1 MKLSKLSL
9 ALKTAAL
16 VGSAALLLTGCL
28 TKSEDSSFK
37 SDGQSAYMTSEID
50 QMGQIYTGPS
60 VGAKTSGLGLTITGE
75 IVIQPFSFV
84 EACSCFVR
92 NAKYDNSKGNERIR
106 VDTVTLLD
114 ASGAKMSVF
123 QPALIAKIIHTRDVT
138 LSKGDKGDKDA
149 NIHLDLTIEIK
160 TQDGVKVGVWNG
172 TMAGNYNSQAFK
184 SGTITNITRVWANGH
199 FGFPISGTA
208 ELDRPVLHFLME
220 FLGDGKAKFTI
231 TNKVN
236 HKIHILF
243 VDKDY
248 NESDPVEKP

>member
-1 MKLSKLSL
+1 MKPSKLSL
-9 ALKTAAL
+9 TLKTAAL

-28 TKSEDSSFK
+28 TTSEDSSFK

-50 QMGQIYTGPS
+50 QMGQIYSGSS
-60 VGAKTSGLGLTITGE
+60 VGAKTSGLGMTITGE
-75 IVIQPFSFV
+75 LVIQPFSFV

-92 NAKYDNSKGNERIR
+92 NAKYNNTQGNERIR
-106 VDTVTLLD
+106 VDTVTLLN

-138 LSKGDKGDKDA
+138 RFKGDKEA

-184 SGTITNITRVWANGH
+184 SGTITNITRVWEGGH

-208 ELDRPVLHFLME
+208 EIDRPVLHFLME
-220 FLGDGKAKFTI
+220 FLGDSKAKFTI

-236 HKIHILF
+236 NKVHILF